1 MPEQAAAASSGRPAR
16 IAVTRLTL
24 TEFRCYGQLRIELD
38 PRPVVL
44 TGPNGAGK
52 TNLLEAVSFLSP
64 GRGLRRA
71 PLPEVTRRQ
80 AAGGAGWAVAAELA
94 DPDRRDRRWAPQLRA
109 RRGPPRRCRSTAG
122 RRRARRRSAPG
133 RRWSG

>member
-1 MPEQAAAASSGRPAR
+1 MPEQAAASGRTPPVGAR

-24 TEFRCYGQLRIELD
+24 TEFRCYGQLRIDLD

-71 PLPEVTRRQ
+71 PLLPPRSCR
-80 AAGGAGWAVAAELA
+80 A
-94 DPDRRDRRWAPQLRA
+94 A
-109 RRGPPRRCRSTAG
+109 RRL
-122 RRRARRRSAPG
+122 
-133 RRWSG
+133 

>member
-1 MPEQAAAASSGRPAR
+1 MPEQAPLSGPAPSPSGRPAR
-16 IAVTRLTL
+16 IALTRLTL

-80 AAGGAGWAVAAELA
+80 AAEGKGWAVAA
-94 DPDRRDRRWAPQLRA
+94 QL
-109 RRGPPRRCRSTAG
+109 
-122 RRRARRRSAPG
+122 
-133 RRWSG
+133 

>member
-1 MPEQAAAASSGRPAR
+1 MAAFGRTLPPGIGAR

-80 AAGGAGWAVAAELA
+80 SSGGAGWAA
-94 DPDRRDRRWAPQLRA
+94 
-109 RRGPPRRCRSTAG
+109 SSSS
-122 RRRARRRSAPG
+122 RRARKTARN
-133 RRWSG
+133 WSPS

>member
-1 MPEQAAAASSGRPAR
+1 MPEQATAASGRTLPTGSGAR

-24 TEFRCYGQLRIELD
+24 TEFRCYAQLRIELD

-52 TNLLEAVSFLSP
+52 TNLLEAVSLLSP

-71 PLPEVTRRQ
+71 AFDRYSAATRR
-80 AAGGAGWAVAAELA
+80 GYTSM
-94 DPDRRDRRWAPQLRA
+94 
-109 RRGPPRRCRSTAG
+109 PPIRIA
-122 RRRARRRSAPG
+122 
-133 RRWSG
+133 